1 MRRWPGFLD
10 ALFFYGLLPFRVR
23 RLVRR
28 FRPGAVI
35 AESPYIGFFVLLGTA
50 LRRRDRPS
58 VVVETHGDWRSATRL
73 GGSRLRLLFA
83 PLADWAARYA
93 LRHAD
98 ALRAVSPF
106 TAELAGREAG
116 VPPVESFPAY
126 IDLGAFTGRPPAPL
140 PRTPTLVFVGM
151 LERSKGV
158 EALADAWRYVA
169 GRVPEARLVVV
180 GRGALRDVV
189 DRLRDDYPGRV
200 EHVEELPPQ
209 GVAERMDDAMCLVLP
224 SRSEGLGRV
233 ILEAFARGRAVVA
246 TRVGGIPD
254 LVEDDVNG
262 LLVENGDV
270 AGLADALHADPDRG
284 RARCPA
290 RRGRVQG
297 LADVRVVARRLRGAR
312 ALAGRPDAGRGAPL
326 MRLVFVTQSVDAEDP
341 ILGATVAKLRALA
354 QRCDELV
361 VITDHVGAHDLP
373 PNCTL
378 RTFGSRTKLGR
389 GLRYM
394 QVLVPQLLRRDRP
407 DAVIA
412 HMCPIYLV
420 LAAPLAK
427 AVRVPLA
434 LWYTHWTIDRTL
446 KLATR
451 LADVG
456 LSVDRRSY
464 PIADPKVLGIGHGID
479 VSQFG
484 AREARAGRQRH
495 AAAARARQDVAVEG
509 VPDARQGVRA
519 RPRAGGRPPGRD
531 PRGLVDGRGAAAPG
545 RARGTGGVGRARRH
559 GGARGAGAAPGRSG
573 ARAALR
579 RRGQHDAGA
588 DVGRRARQGGLRVGS
603 VRRARLRVQS
613 LLRRVSQRSP
623 ASSST
628 SGATTQK
635 IWRASSVRSRRA
647 TRAAGTPPAESCAAA
662 SRPATPSTAGRT
674 RSSRRCAG
682 STTDRCGCSAAT
694 WS

>member
-1 MRRWPGFLD
+1 MRR
-10 ALFFYGLLPFRVR
+10 AYR
-23 RLVRR
+23 RSSRSRR
-28 FRPGAVI
+28 TSI
-35 AESPYIGFFVLLGTA
+35 S
-50 LRRRDRPS
+50 
-58 VVVETHGDWRSATRL
+58 
-73 GGSRLRLLFA
+73 
-83 PLADWAARYA
+83 
-93 LRHAD
+93 
-98 ALRAVSPF
+98 
-106 TAELAGREAG
+106 
-116 VPPVESFPAY
+116 
-126 IDLGAFTGRPPAPL
+126 GAFTGRPPAPL
-140 PRTPTLVFVGM
+140 PRTQTLVFVGM

-158 EALADAWRYVA
+158 ETLADAWRYVA

-209 GVAERMDDAMCLVLP
+209 GVAERMDDATCLVLP

-233 ILEAFARGRAVVA
+233 ILEAFARGRGVVG

-270 AGLADALHADPDRG
+270 AGLADALDADPDRG
-284 RARCPA
+284 RARCAA
-290 RRGRVQG
+290 RRGRVRG
-297 LADVRVVARRLRGAR
+297 LADVRVVARRLRDAR

-394 QVLVPQLLRRDRP
+394 QALVPQLLRRDRP

-420 LAAPLAK
+420 LAAPVAK
-427 AVRVPLA
+427 VVRVPLA

-484 AREARAGRQRH
+484 AREGAPAGNGTLRLLALGRTSPSKAFPTLVRACALARA
-495 AAAARARQDVAVEG
+495 
-509 VPDARQGVRA
+509 QGVDLQVA
-519 RPRAGGRPPGRD
+519 IH
-531 PRGLVDGRGAAAPG
+531 GASS
-545 RARGTGGVGRARRH
+545 TDEERRH
-559 GGARGAGAAPGRSG
+559 RGELEALVESEGLAGTVELGEPVPRPAVPELVRRFDAVVNTTRGQTSGGALDKVVYESAACAVPVFACNPYFDEFLSGLPVELHFGSDDAEDLARVLRSFAASDTSSRDTAGRE
-573 ARAALR
+573 LR
-579 RRGQHDAGA
+579 RRVETGHSVDSWADAVVA
-588 DVGRRARQGGLRVGS
+588 T
-603 VRRARLRVQS
+603 VRRLH
-613 LLRRVSQRSP
+613 
-623 ASSST
+623 
-628 SGATTQK
+628 
-635 IWRASSVRSRRA
+635 
-647 TRAAGTPPAESCAAA
+647 
-662 SRPATPSTAGRT
+662 
-674 RSSRRCAG
+674 
-682 STTDRCGCSAAT
+682 D
-694 WS
+694 